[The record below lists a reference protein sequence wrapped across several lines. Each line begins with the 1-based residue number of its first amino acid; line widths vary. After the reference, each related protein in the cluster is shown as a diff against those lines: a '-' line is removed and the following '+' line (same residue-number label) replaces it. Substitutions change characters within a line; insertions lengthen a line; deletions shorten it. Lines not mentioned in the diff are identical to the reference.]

1 MARTALVAQSLPL
14 AAAGGSYFPAL
25 PLTATC
31 ADLVFTAGDA
41 VNNNVVPIV
50 NGKTMVDVFNAH
62 ATTVFT
68 LSVISVADA
77 QGRTGDITS
86 YAIAAQKV
94 SSFGPFSTTPAGWNQ
109 TSPAGLYLNPTSTNV
124 QFAVLTL
131 P

>member
-14 AAAGGSYFPAL
+14 ATGASYFPAL
-25 PLTATC
+25 PVAATS
-31 ADLVFTAGDA
+31 ADLVFTAGDSG
-41 VNNNVVPIV
+41 NNNVVPIV
-50 NGKTMVDVFNAH
+50 NSKTVVLAFNAH
-62 ATTVFT
+62 ATTTFT
-68 LSVISVADA
+68 VSIISVADA

-86 YAIAAQKV
+86 YAILAQKT

>member
-1 MARTALVAQSLPL
+1 MARTALTAQSLPL
-14 AAAGGSYFPAL
+14 ATAASYFPAL
-25 PLTATC
+25 PLTGTC

-41 VNNNVVPIV
+41 SNNNVVPIV
-50 NGKTMVDVFNAH
+50 NGKTVVLAFNAH
-62 ATTVFT
+62 TTTPFT
-68 LSVISVADA
+68 LSIISVADA

-94 SSFGPFSTTPAGWNQ
+94 SCFGPFSTTPAGWNQ